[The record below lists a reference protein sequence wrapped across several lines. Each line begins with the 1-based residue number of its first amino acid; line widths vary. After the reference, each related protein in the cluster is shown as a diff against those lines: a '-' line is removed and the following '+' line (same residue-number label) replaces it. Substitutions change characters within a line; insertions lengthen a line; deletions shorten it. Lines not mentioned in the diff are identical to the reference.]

1 MTDNLCRP
9 VRTYHPYIEQHTH
22 PDSLYNPCT
31 GSNPTDYRY
40 DSKDRKTHIAYPDG
54 STETNTFAIHTTA
67 YPQAHHTHTDRN
79 GNTSTITTDAK
90 GRRLQTILHTNNDSF
105 ITHYGYDLL
114 SQPTTITDPEGNTT
128 TYEYDRIGRIT
139 SIDRPD
145 QGRTKTSYDPAGHI
159 IDIET
164 SQGEHISYKYNYDQ
178 LTSKTYSE
186 RYWNDSHYEYGSPTD
201 GNASGRVIKIQD
213 ASGIKE
219 QRYDRMGNIDHE
231 RHTLVQPYS
240 SYTITL
246 ETLWN
251 YDIWGRI
258 NTIEYPDGEKV
269 TYDYDQGGGLTS
281 IIGDKHG
288 RITKYLTDI
297 HYDHYGNRIH
307 EIQGNDV
314 ETHYIYD
321 PVTLRLK
328 QMTNL
333 SHQSGTVLQDNHY
346 SYDRN
351 GNLTN
356 IEDHGQNRRTQ
367 YYEYDALNRL
377 TYSKGNIDNQGTE
390 LWYESH
396 YNYTANGK
404 MQQKQTH
411 SRKLNNTLGIHDIH
425 TAYTYNYNSDQPNTI
440 ESIYDEESG
449 LSKYYKW
456 DGKGNMTYRYD
467 EQNKTNTK
475 MCWTEDNR
483 MQAYVQMNE
492 GTDKGRAAYYGY
504 NTTGERYVRYIG
516 TTINITQNGITFHRP
531 VLQSP
536 VLYANSLITING
548 KGYTKHYFEGDRRV
562 CSKLGG
568 GFTGRT
574 EDDINDRIKPI
585 TGDEYDKLFEQQ
597 YTGIKETFANCIG
610 TEMEHNLKYDPYKT
624 IMENELG
631 RDEDE
636 PAFYYHGDH
645 LGSSAYLT
653 DEAGAITQTL
663 NYLPYGEDWVD
674 VHNNPNYLS
683 RYKYNGKEKDPESGL
698 HYYGARYYDSDISQ
712 WLSIDPMADKYP
724 SLSPY
729 NYCADNPVV
738 LVDPDGRDFDSVSEN
753 KYISPYRQE
762 IDARLEH
769 IKGLKDWENHYKE
782 QYDEYQ
788 NILKELKAL
797 KDDPNN
803 LYVIR
808 QGVALKGNVL
818 GKVELGEIEDGKRVI
833 NISLADKRS
842 SVYLFLKTLSHE
854 LKHAYQYLIGDLGFA
869 IFYIDGK
876 RRVTSND
883 SQHLEKQACM
893 RGDMFSRGIK
903 MARQK
908 FDLNYHLNVET
919 YDLNGRYSDYPYKYR
934 LSDFKIDYSGYEII
948 TNE

>member
-1 MTDNLCRP
+1 M
-9 VRTYHPYIEQHTH
+9 
-22 PDSLYNPCT
+22 
-31 GSNPTDYRY
+31 
-40 DSKDRKTHIAYPDG
+40 
-54 STETNTFAIHTTA
+54 
-67 YPQAHHTHTDRN
+67 
-79 GNTSTITTDAK
+79 
-90 GRRLQTILHTNNDSF
+90 
-105 ITHYGYDLL
+105 
-114 SQPTTITDPEGNTT
+114 
-128 TYEYDRIGRIT
+128 
-139 SIDRPD
+139 
-145 QGRTKTSYDPAGHI
+145 
-159 IDIET
+159 
-164 SQGEHISYKYNYDQ
+164 
-178 LTSKTYSE
+178 TSKTYSE

-219 QRYDRMGNIDHE
+219 RKYDRLGNIIHE
-231 RHTLVQPYS
+231 RHTIVQPYS
-240 SYTITL
+240 SYTINL

-281 IIGDKHG
+281 IIGDKNG

-333 SHQSGTVLQDNHY
+333 SHQSGAVLQDNHY

-377 TYSKGNIDNQGTE
+377 TYSKGNIDNQGTD
-390 LWYESH
+390 LWYESN

-536 VLYANSLITING
+536 VLYANSLITLNG

-574 EDDINDRIKPI
+574 EDDINDRIQPI
-585 TGDEYDKLFEQQ
+585 EGEYEELFEQQ

-610 TEMEHNLKYDPYKT
+610 TDMEFNLKYDPYKI

-674 VHNNPNYLS
+674 VHNSPNYLS

-729 NYCADNPVV
+729 NYCADNPVI
-738 LVDPDGRDFDSVSEN
+738 LVDPDGREIWEPQVTRQGKVSYVAEKGDTKETFRN
-753 KYISPYRQE
+753 QYGLSLQQVNNIFKGVSQVKTGTRISG
-762 IDARLEH
+762 DKVKAVT
-769 IKGLKDWENHYKE
+769 GSD
-782 QYDEYQ
+782 
-788 NILKELKAL
+788 ILKL
-797 KDDPNN
+797 N
-803 LYVIR
+803 LSKQATKER
-808 QGVALKGNVL
+808 F
-818 GKVELGEIEDGKRVI
+818 
-833 NISLADKRS
+833 
-842 SVYLFLKTLSHE
+842 VY
-854 LKHAYQYLIGDLGFA
+854 QVGFA
-869 IFYIDGK
+869 ILHTKVTTNSSIVDLSKYIKLHGSTGEQNNRNYSGNFKFPLFDGK
-876 RRVTSND
+876 TIQIWYFNS
-883 SQHLEKQACM
+883 S
-893 RGDMFSRGIK
+893 FSGEYPKIRWE
-903 MARQK
+903 RQK
-908 FDLNYHLNVET
+908 ENIGIIPQECYIIIFKFQPDNME
-919 YDLNGRYSDYPYKYR
+919 YR
-934 LSDFKIDYSGYEII
+934 D
-948 TNE
+948 

>member
-1 MTDNLCRP
+1 M
-9 VRTYHPYIEQHTH
+9 
-22 PDSLYNPCT
+22 
-31 GSNPTDYRY
+31 SN
-40 DSKDRKTHIAYPDG
+40 K
-54 STETNTFAIHTTA
+54 
-67 YPQAHHTHTDRN
+67 Q
-79 GNTSTITTDAK
+79 
-90 GRRLQTILHTNNDSF
+90 
-105 ITHYGYDLL
+105 
-114 SQPTTITDPEGNTT
+114 QPTAIT
-128 TYEYDRIGRIT
+128 
-139 SIDRPD
+139 
-145 QGRTKTSYDPAGHI
+145 DPAGHI
-159 IDIET
+159 TDIET

-219 QRYDRMGNIDHE
+219 RKYDRLGNIIHE
-231 RHTLVQPYS
+231 RHTIVQPYS
-240 SYTITL
+240 SYTINL

-269 TYDYDQGGGLTS
+269 SYDYDQGGGLTS

-333 SHQSGTVLQDNHY
+333 SHQSGAVLQDNHY

-367 YYEYDALNRL
+367 YYKYDALNRL
-377 TYSKGNIDNQGTE
+377 TYSKGNIDNQGTD

-425 TAYTYNYNSDQPNTI
+425 TAYTYNYNNDQPNTI

-531 VLQSP
+531 ILQSP
-536 VLYANSLITING
+536 VLYANSLITLNG

-574 EDDINDRIKPI
+574 EDDINDRIQPI
-585 TGDEYDKLFEQQ
+585 EGEYEELFEQQ
-597 YTGIKETFANCIG
+597 YQGMKETFGRCME
-610 TEMEHNLKYDPYKT
+610 TDVEHNLKYDPYKT

-631 RDEDE
+631 RDEAE
-636 PAFYYHGDH
+636 PAFYYQGDH

-729 NYCADNPVV
+729 NYCADNPVNII
-738 LVDPDGRDFDSVSEN
+738 DPDGRDIDPKSREEWEN
-753 KYISPYRQE
+753 QKNEVMKR
-762 IDARLEH
+762 
-769 IKGLKDWENHYKE
+769 IKGSINRSDYLKLYAF
-782 QYDEYQ
+782 YDG
-788 NILKELKAL
+788 LK
-797 KDDPNN
+797 
-803 LYVIR
+803 
-808 QGVALKGNVL
+808 VL
-818 GKVELGEIEDGKRVI
+818 EKSSQRYRLVKVEDNEG
-833 NISLADKRS
+833 NISLASDGVIEIRFS
-842 SVYLFLKTLSHE
+842 STAGFVHEGKHGEQYENGEIGLMINGKGGIVDYWDEFEAYEVQAAFNPESLPNKKSKHDPFTQEWLLEIVNKDGKLMYINHGQRKINANSTIEE
-854 LKHAYQYLIGDLGFA
+854 LKNAYPNTE
-869 IFYIDGK
+869 FYFDHSSGQ
-876 RRVTSND
+876 T
-883 SQHLEKQACM
+883 
-893 RGDMFSRGIK
+893 IK
-903 MARQK
+903 EGLK
-908 FDLNYHLNVET
+908 GSVL
-919 YDLNGRYSDYPYKYR
+919 
-934 LSDFKIDYSGYEII
+934 FKK
-948 TNE
+948 

>member
-1 MTDNLCRP
+1 M
-9 VRTYHPYIEQHTH
+9 
-22 PDSLYNPCT
+22 
-31 GSNPTDYRY
+31 
-40 DSKDRKTHIAYPDG
+40 
-54 STETNTFAIHTTA
+54 
-67 YPQAHHTHTDRN
+67 
-79 GNTSTITTDAK
+79 
-90 GRRLQTILHTNNDSF
+90 
-105 ITHYGYDLL
+105 
-114 SQPTTITDPEGNTT
+114 
-128 TYEYDRIGRIT
+128 
-139 SIDRPD
+139 
-145 QGRTKTSYDPAGHI
+145 
-159 IDIET
+159 
-164 SQGEHISYKYNYDQ
+164 
-178 LTSKTYSE
+178 TSKTYSE

-219 QRYDRMGNIDHE
+219 RKYDRLGNIIHE
-231 RHTLVQPYS
+231 RHTIVQPYS
-240 SYTITL
+240 SYTINL
-246 ETLWN
+246 ETHRE
-251 YDIWGRI
+251 YDRWGRI

-297 HYDHYGNRIH
+297 QYDHYGNRIH

-333 SHQSGTVLQDNHY
+333 SHQSGAVLQDNHY

-356 IEDHGQNRRTQ
+356 IDDHGQNRRTQ

-377 TYSKGNIDNQGTE
+377 TYSKGNIDNQGTD
-390 LWYESH
+390 LWYESN
-396 YNYTANGK
+396 YNYNANGK

-425 TAYTYNYNSDQPNTI
+425 TAYTYTYNNDQPNTI
-440 ESIYDEESG
+440 ESIYDEGSG

-456 DGKGNMTYRYD
+456 DGKGNMTDRYD

-531 VLQSP
+531 ILQSP

-568 GFTGRT
+568 GFTDRT
-574 EDDINDRIKPI
+574 EDDINDRIQPI
-585 TGDEYDKLFEQQ
+585 EGEYEELFERQ
-597 YTGIKETFANCIG
+597 YTGVKETFANCIG
-610 TEMEHNLKYDPYKT
+610 TDMEFNLKYDPYKT

-631 RDEDE
+631 RDEAE
-636 PAFYYHGDH
+636 PAFYYQGDH

-674 VHNNPNYLS
+674 VHNNPAFRSL
-683 RYKYNGKEKDPESGL
+683 YKYNGKEKDPESGL

-729 NYCADNPVV
+729 NYCADNPVI
-738 LVDPDGRDFDSVSEN
+738 LVDPDGRDFDQESKEQ
-753 KYISPYRQE
+753 YISPYRDE
-762 IDARLEH
+762 INARLER
-769 IKGLKDWENHYKE
+769 IKGLKDWENLYKK
-782 QYDEYQ
+782 QHDEYQ
-788 NILKELKAL
+788 NILKELEAL
-797 KDDPNN
+797 EADPNN

-808 QGVALKGNVL
+808 QDRELAYGVQ
-818 GKVELGEIEDGKRVI
+818 GKLEFAGMDNNGKRKI
-833 NISLADKRS
+833 NIYINPDRRGVCSFLDPLA
-842 SVYLFLKTLSHE
+842 HE
-854 LKHAYQYLIGDLGFA
+854 LKHAYQYYEGRLGFA
-869 IFYIDGK
+869 YKRGGSYDSNNCQRFEMEAGERGQIFSGK
-876 RRVTSND
+876 NIEC
-883 SQHLEKQACM
+883 HN
-893 RGDMFSRGIK
+893 
-903 MARQK
+903 K
-908 FDLNYHLNVET
+908 FELNKL
-919 YDLNGRYSDYPYKYR
+919 D
-934 LSDFKIDYSGYEII
+934 DFKLDPYYEKFSEEPRFKREDGGVFN
-948 TNE
+948 TPNK

>member
-1 MTDNLCRP
+1 MYLFVDNIR
-9 VRTYHPYIEQHTH
+9 YHRHSNIE
-22 PDSLYNPCT
+22 
-31 GSNPTDYRY
+31 
-40 DSKDRKTHIAYPDG
+40 
-54 STETNTFAIHTTA
+54 TE
-67 YPQAHHTHTDRN
+67 
-79 GNTSTITTDAK
+79 
-90 GRRLQTILHTNNDSF
+90 
-105 ITHYGYDLL
+105 
-114 SQPTTITDPEGNTT
+114 QPTAI
-128 TYEYDRIGRIT
+128 I
-139 SIDRPD
+139 
-145 QGRTKTSYDPAGHI
+145 DPAGHI

-178 LTSKTYSE
+178 LVSKTYSE

-219 QRYDRMGNIDHE
+219 RKYDRMGNIDHE
-231 RHTLVQPYS
+231 RHTIVQPYS

-297 HYDHYGNRIH
+297 RYDHYGNRIH

-314 ETHYIYD
+314 ETHYHYD
-321 PVTLRLK
+321 PITLRLK

-333 SHQSGTVLQDNHY
+333 SHQSGTVLQDNLY
-346 SYDRN
+346 NYDRN

-377 TYSKGNIDNQGTE
+377 TYSKGSIDNQGTD
-390 LWYESH
+390 LWYESN

-404 MQQKQTH
+404 MQQKHTH

-425 TAYTYNYNSDQPNTI
+425 TAYNYTYNNDQPNTI

-449 LSKYYKW
+449 LRKYYKW

-504 NTTGERYVRYIG
+504 NTAGERYVRYIG

-562 CSKLGG
+562 CSKIGG
-568 GFTGRT
+568 GFTNRT
-574 EDDINDRIKPI
+574 EDDINDKIPPI
-585 TGDEYDKLFEQQ
+585 EGEYEELFEQQ

-610 TEMEHNLKYDPYKT
+610 TDMEFNLKYDPYKT

-636 PAFYYHGDH
+636 PAFYYQGDH

-729 NYCADNPVV
+729 NYCADNPVNII
-738 LVDPDGRDFDSVSEN
+738 DPDGRDIDPKSVPKELANMANPRRRTYNASVAEVWN
-753 KYISPYRQE
+753 KMEGDKSSLYVFKEMEAPIRQE
-762 IDARLEH
+762 D
-769 IKGLKDWENHYKE
+769 KGRE
-782 QYDEYQ
+782 
-788 NILKELKAL
+788 
-797 KDDPNN
+797 
-803 LYVIR
+803 VF
-808 QGVALKGNVL
+808 GNVIYNGEQTDDGKSIITINYTIGKYKRDGSLRTNPYFVLLEEFFHCEQIIL
-818 GKVELGEIEDGKRVI
+818 GK
-833 NISLADKRS
+833 
-842 SVYLFLKTLSHE
+842 F
-854 LKHAYQYLIGDLGFA
+854 GFA
-869 IFYIDGK
+869 IEENGNWSGWLGLDL
-876 RRVTSND
+876 TD
-883 SQHLEKQACM
+883 ELEAKNKAAAVL
-893 RGDMFSRGIK
+893 K
-903 MARQK
+903 MTPFTEAEIRPDYDK
-908 FDLNYHLNVET
+908 LKNEAKTVET
-919 YDLNGRYSDYPYKYR
+919 DYRGHIEYNSHGVYKSNR
-934 LSDFKIDYSGYEII
+934 FMFHKPQ
-948 TNE
+948 NQK

>member
-9 VRTYHPYIEQHTH
+9 VRTYHPYIESSTH

-40 DSKDRKTHIAYPDG
+40 DTKDRTIHISLPDG

-90 GRRLQTILHTNNDSF
+90 GRRLQTILHTNNDSL

-128 TYEYDRIGRIT
+128 TYEYDRIGRVT
-139 SIDRPD
+139 SIYRPD
-145 QGRTKTSYDPAGHI
+145 QGLTKTSYDPAGHI
-159 IDIET
+159 TDIET

-178 LTSKTYSE
+178 LISKTYSE

-240 SYTITL
+240 NYTITL
-246 ETLWN
+246 ETHRE
-251 YDIWGRI
+251 YDKWGRI

-269 TYDYDQGGGLTS
+269 SYDYDQGGGLTS
-281 IIGDKHG
+281 IIGDKDG
-288 RITKYLTDI
+288 RITKYLTDM
-297 HYDHYGNRIH
+297 HYDHYGNRTH
-307 EIQGNDV
+307 EISGNDV
-314 ETHYIYD
+314 ETHYHYD

-377 TYSKGNIDNQGTE
+377 TYSKGNIDNQGTD
-390 LWYESH
+390 LWYESN

-404 MQQKQTH
+404 MQQKQTD
-411 SRKLNNTLGIHDIH
+411 SRKLNNTFGIHDIH
-425 TAYTYNYNSDQPNTI
+425 TAYRYNYNNDQPNTI

-536 VLYANSLITING
+536 VLYANSLITLNG

-562 CSKLGG
+562 CSKIGG

-574 EDDINDRIKPI
+574 EDDINDRIQPI
-585 TGDEYDKLFEQQ
+585 EGEYEELFEQQ

-610 TEMEHNLKYDPYKT
+610 TEMEFNLKYDPYKT

-631 RDEDE
+631 RDEAE
-636 PAFYYHGDH
+636 PAFYYQGDH

-653 DEAGAITQTL
+653 DDAGAITQTL

-729 NYCADNPVV
+729 IYCADNPVI
-738 LVDPDGRDFDSVSEN
+738 LLDPDGRDIWEINRNGKVVNHIKDRTQDAF
-753 KYISPYRQE
+753 YIVKQDANGNYQRIKTTDANGNAIDVGISFRYGTVRYRRPE
-762 IDARLEH
+762 IDIQNKDGSVIPTRFTIFE
-769 IKGLKDWENHYKE
+769 IKGDDNATRLFEFMANPQETTNVEWTHAKIGFKNSGRNIVGTSHDTKSTAIGAYLRDTQYTLREVNHNHPRGTGPSIKE
-782 QYDEYQ
+782 
-788 NILKELKAL
+788 
-797 KDDPNN
+797 
-803 LYVIR
+803 
-808 QGVALKGNVL
+808 
-818 GKVELGEIEDGKRVI
+818 EDGR
-833 NISLADKRS
+833 RW
-842 SVYLFLKTLSHE
+842 
-854 LKHAYQYLIGDLGFA
+854 GDIPAAAL
-869 IFYIDGK
+869 YYK
-876 RRVTSND
+876 SNK
-883 SQHLEKQACM
+883 S
-893 RGDMFSRGIK
+893 IK
-903 MARQK
+903 
-908 FDLNYHLNVET
+908 LNVYIHPGIYIE
-919 YDLNGRYSDYPYKYR
+919 YDKNGVK
-934 LSDFKIDYSGYEII
+934 K
-948 TNE
+948 

>member
-1 MTDNLCRP
+1 M
-9 VRTYHPYIEQHTH
+9 
-22 PDSLYNPCT
+22 
-31 GSNPTDYRY
+31 SN
-40 DSKDRKTHIAYPDG
+40 K
-54 STETNTFAIHTTA
+54 
-67 YPQAHHTHTDRN
+67 Q
-79 GNTSTITTDAK
+79 
-90 GRRLQTILHTNNDSF
+90 
-105 ITHYGYDLL
+105 
-114 SQPTTITDPEGNTT
+114 QPTAIT
-128 TYEYDRIGRIT
+128 
-139 SIDRPD
+139 
-145 QGRTKTSYDPAGHI
+145 DPAGHI
-159 IDIET
+159 TDIET

-219 QRYDRMGNIDHE
+219 RKYDRLGNIIHE
-231 RHTLVQPYS
+231 RHTIVQPYS
-240 SYTITL
+240 SYTINL

-288 RITKYLTDI
+288 RITPYLTDI
-297 HYDHYGNRIH
+297 QYDHYGNRIH

-314 ETHYIYD
+314 ETHYNYD

-333 SHQSGTVLQDNHY
+333 SHQSGAVLQDNHY

-425 TAYTYNYNSDQPNTI
+425 TAYTYTYNNDQPNTI

-456 DGKGNMTYRYD
+456 DGKGNMTDRYD

-531 VLQSP
+531 ILQSP
-536 VLYANSLITING
+536 VLYANSLITLNG

-562 CSKLGG
+562 CSKIGG

-597 YTGIKETFANCIG
+597 YQGMKETFGRCME
-610 TEMEHNLKYDPYKT
+610 TEMEHNLKYDPYNT

-636 PAFYYHGDH
+636 PAFYYQGDH

-729 NYCADNPVV
+729 NYCADNPVI
-738 LVDPDGRDFDSVSEN
+738 LVDPDGRSISEFDENGNYLRTIKDNWWHNLLYGRKGRIIDGNGNVIQSFKFADPKNDVYDLKNGIISKVYFVQENDIIIMLSKAGAFDQENKVANNDLINRYDYIKKEGQGDGKFDFSYSPISGIYVQYPEASPDPLYQPSSMLFLVDGVAHNHMNFGNFLFGAAGRALGLTSLELRMGAHWNSLTNPSSNGYERQFDSRDDQFSIQKGVEHANKHDYKN
-753 KYISPYRQE
+753 KYYHVI
-762 IDARLEH
+762 A
-769 IKGLKDWENHYKE
+769 
-782 QYDEYQ
+782 
-788 NILKELKAL
+788 
-797 KDDPNN
+797 DP
-803 LYVIR
+803 
-808 QGVALKGNVL
+808 
-818 GKVELGEIEDGKRVI
+818 
-833 NISLADKRS
+833 S
-842 SVYLFLKTLSHE
+842 
-854 LKHAYQYLIGDLGFA
+854 
-869 IFYIDGK
+869 
-876 RRVTSND
+876 
-883 SQHLEKQACM
+883 
-893 RGDMFSRGIK
+893 
-903 MARQK
+903 K
-908 FDLNYHLNVET
+908 FRD
-919 YDLNGRYSDYPYKYR
+919 NGY
-934 LSDFKIDYSGYEII
+934 
-948 TNE
+948 

>member
-9 VRTYHPYIEQHTH
+9 VRTYHPYIESSTH

-40 DSKDRKTHIAYPDG
+40 DTKDRTIHISLPDG

-90 GRRLQTILHTNNDSF
+90 GRRLQTILHTNNDSL

-128 TYEYDRIGRIT
+128 TYEYDRIGRVT
-139 SIDRPD
+139 SIYRPD
-145 QGRTKTSYDPAGHI
+145 QGLTKTSYDPAGHI
-159 IDIET
+159 TDIET

-178 LTSKTYSE
+178 LISKTYSE

-240 SYTITL
+240 NYTITL
-246 ETLWN
+246 ETHRE
-251 YDIWGRI
+251 YDKWGRI

-269 TYDYDQGGGLTS
+269 SYDYDQGGGLTS
-281 IIGDKHG
+281 IIGDKDG
-288 RITKYLTDI
+288 RITKYLTDM
-297 HYDHYGNRIH
+297 HYDHYGNRTH
-307 EIQGNDV
+307 EISGNDV
-314 ETHYIYD
+314 ETHYHYD

-377 TYSKGNIDNQGTE
+377 TYSKGNIDNQGTD
-390 LWYESH
+390 LWYESN

-404 MQQKQTH
+404 MQQKQTD
-411 SRKLNNTLGIHDIH
+411 SRKLNNTFGIHDIH
-425 TAYTYNYNSDQPNTI
+425 TAYRYNYNNDQPNTI

-536 VLYANSLITING
+536 VLYANSLITLNG

-562 CSKLGG
+562 CSKIGG

-574 EDDINDRIKPI
+574 EDDINDRIQPI
-585 TGDEYDKLFEQQ
+585 EGEYEELFEQQ

-610 TEMEHNLKYDPYKT
+610 
-624 IMENELG
+624 
-631 RDEDE
+631 
-636 PAFYYHGDH
+636 
-645 LGSSAYLT
+645 
-653 DEAGAITQTL
+653 
-663 NYLPYGEDWVD
+663 
-674 VHNNPNYLS
+674 
-683 RYKYNGKEKDPESGL
+683 
-698 HYYGARYYDSDISQ
+698 
-712 WLSIDPMADKYP
+712 AD
-724 SLSPY
+724 
-729 NYCADNPVV
+729 
-738 LVDPDGRDFDSVSEN
+738 
-753 KYISPYRQE
+753 
-762 IDARLEH
+762 
-769 IKGLKDWENHYKE
+769 
-782 QYDEYQ
+782 
-788 NILKELKAL
+788 
-797 KDDPNN
+797 
-803 LYVIR
+803 
-808 QGVALKGNVL
+808 
-818 GKVELGEIEDGKRVI
+818 IEDICERNLLNKE
-833 NISLADKRS
+833 NIFGQL
-842 SVYLFLKTLSHE
+842 
-854 LKHAYQYLIGDLGFA
+854 
-869 IFYIDGK
+869 
-876 RRVTSND
+876 N
-883 SQHLEKQACM
+883 
-893 RGDMFSRGIK
+893 
-903 MARQK
+903 
-908 FDLNYHLNVET
+908 FD
-919 YDLNGRYSDYPYKYR
+919 
-934 LSDFKIDYSGYEII
+934 
-948 TNE
+948 

>member
-1 MTDNLCRP
+1 M
-9 VRTYHPYIEQHTH
+9 
-22 PDSLYNPCT
+22 
-31 GSNPTDYRY
+31 SN
-40 DSKDRKTHIAYPDG
+40 K
-54 STETNTFAIHTTA
+54 
-67 YPQAHHTHTDRN
+67 Q
-79 GNTSTITTDAK
+79 
-90 GRRLQTILHTNNDSF
+90 
-105 ITHYGYDLL
+105 
-114 SQPTTITDPEGNTT
+114 QPTAIT
-128 TYEYDRIGRIT
+128 
-139 SIDRPD
+139 
-145 QGRTKTSYDPAGHI
+145 DPAGHI
-159 IDIET
+159 TDIET

-219 QRYDRMGNIDHE
+219 RKYDRLGNIIHE

-240 SYTITL
+240 SYTINL

-333 SHQSGTVLQDNHY
+333 SHRSGTVLQDNHY

-356 IEDHGQNRRTQ
+356 IDDHGQNRRTQ

-377 TYSKGNIDNQGTE
+377 TYSKGNIDNQGTD
-390 LWYESH
+390 LWYESN
-396 YNYTANGK
+396 YNYNANGK

-425 TAYTYNYNSDQPNTI
+425 TAYTYTYNNDQPNTI

-456 DGKGNMTYRYD
+456 DGKGNMTDRYD

-536 VLYANSLITING
+536 VLYANSLITLNG

-574 EDDINDRIKPI
+574 EDDINDRIQPI
-585 TGDEYDKLFEQQ
+585 EGEYEELFERQ
-597 YTGIKETFANCIG
+597 YQGMKETFGRCME
-610 TEMEHNLKYDPYKT
+610 TEVEHNLKYDPYKT

-738 LVDPDGRDFDSVSEN
+738 LVDPDGRDIDPKSREEWEN
-753 KYISPYRQE
+753 QKNEVMKR
-762 IDARLEH
+762 
-769 IKGLKDWENHYKE
+769 IKGSINRSDYLKLYAF
-782 QYDEYQ
+782 YDG
-788 NILKELKAL
+788 LK
-797 KDDPNN
+797 
-803 LYVIR
+803 
-808 QGVALKGNVL
+808 VL
-818 GKVELGEIEDGKRVI
+818 EKSSQRYRLVKVEDNEG
-833 NISLADKRS
+833 NISLASDGVIEIRFS
-842 SVYLFLKTLSHE
+842 STAGFVHEGKHGEQYENGEIGLMINGKGGIVDYWDEFEAYEVQAAFNPESLPNKKSKHDPFTQEWLLEIVNKDGKLMYINHGQRKINANSTIEE
-854 LKHAYQYLIGDLGFA
+854 LKNAYPNTE
-869 IFYIDGK
+869 FYFDHSSGQ
-876 RRVTSND
+876 T
-883 SQHLEKQACM
+883 
-893 RGDMFSRGIK
+893 IK
-903 MARQK
+903 EGLK
-908 FDLNYHLNVET
+908 GSVL
-919 YDLNGRYSDYPYKYR
+919 
-934 LSDFKIDYSGYEII
+934 FKK
-948 TNE
+948 

>member
-1 MTDNLCRP
+1 M
-9 VRTYHPYIEQHTH
+9 
-22 PDSLYNPCT
+22 
-31 GSNPTDYRY
+31 SN
-40 DSKDRKTHIAYPDG
+40 K
-54 STETNTFAIHTTA
+54 
-67 YPQAHHTHTDRN
+67 Q
-79 GNTSTITTDAK
+79 
-90 GRRLQTILHTNNDSF
+90 
-105 ITHYGYDLL
+105 
-114 SQPTTITDPEGNTT
+114 QPTAIT
-128 TYEYDRIGRIT
+128 
-139 SIDRPD
+139 
-145 QGRTKTSYDPAGHI
+145 DPAGHI
-159 IDIET
+159 TDIET

-219 QRYDRMGNIDHE
+219 RKYDRLGNIIHE
-231 RHTLVQPYS
+231 RHTIVQPYS
-240 SYTITL
+240 SYTINL

-269 TYDYDQGGGLTS
+269 SYDYDQGGGLTS

-356 IEDHGQNRRTQ
+356 IDDHGQNRRTQ

-404 MQQKQTH
+404 MQQKQTD
-411 SRKLNNTLGIHDIH
+411 SRKLNNTFGIHDIH
-425 TAYTYNYNSDQPNTI
+425 TAYRYTYNNDQPNTI

-536 VLYANSLITING
+536 VLYANSLITLNG

-574 EDDINDRIKPI
+574 EDDINDRIQPI
-585 TGDEYDKLFEQQ
+585 EGEYEELFEQQ

-610 TEMEHNLKYDPYKT
+610 ADMEFNLKYDPYKT

-631 RDEDE
+631 RDEAE
-636 PAFYYHGDH
+636 PAFYYQGDH

-653 DEAGAITQTL
+653 DDAGAITQTL

-674 VHNNPNYLS
+674 VHNSPHYLS

-729 NYCADNPVV
+729 NYCADNPVNII
-738 LVDPDGRDFDSVSEN
+738 DPDGRDIDPKSREEWEN
-753 KYISPYRQE
+753 QKNEVMKR
-762 IDARLEH
+762 
-769 IKGLKDWENHYKE
+769 IKGSINRSDYLKLYAF
-782 QYDEYQ
+782 YDG
-788 NILKELKAL
+788 LK
-797 KDDPNN
+797 
-803 LYVIR
+803 
-808 QGVALKGNVL
+808 VL
-818 GKVELGEIEDGKRVI
+818 EKSSQRYRLVKVEDNEG
-833 NISLADKRS
+833 NISLASDGVIEIRFS
-842 SVYLFLKTLSHE
+842 STAGFVHEGKHGEQYENGEIGLMINGKGGIVDYWDEFEAYEVQAAFNPESLPNKKSKHDPFTQEWLLEIVNKDGKLMYINHGQRKINANSTIEE
-854 LKHAYQYLIGDLGFA
+854 LKNAYPNTE
-869 IFYIDGK
+869 FYFDHSSGQ
-876 RRVTSND
+876 T
-883 SQHLEKQACM
+883 
-893 RGDMFSRGIK
+893 IK
-903 MARQK
+903 EGLK
-908 FDLNYHLNVET
+908 GSVL
-919 YDLNGRYSDYPYKYR
+919 
-934 LSDFKIDYSGYEII
+934 FKK
-948 TNE
+948 